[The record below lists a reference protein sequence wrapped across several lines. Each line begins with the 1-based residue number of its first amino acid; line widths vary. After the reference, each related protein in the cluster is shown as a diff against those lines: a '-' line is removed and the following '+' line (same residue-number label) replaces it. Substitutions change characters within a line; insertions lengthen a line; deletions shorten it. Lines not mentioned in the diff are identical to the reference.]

1 MTSTVNMQKSG
12 LSFNK
17 IVGIG
22 VAAYAVIEAI
32 VAYFFVFAPMYIKP
46 VYQMCADY
54 NSNGTTC
61 IVTLFGK
68 MFATKAEVANNQIIL
83 SLWDTI
89 FNMILIYLVTTGVT
103 LLLAF
108 CIYKGMSFAK
118 GYFIAFFGA
127 KHIAGMMTVVIPFA
141 NVSKSTSIFGIVV
154 AVISLALCIFF
165 IKLNNEEY
173 AEDMVFTPEQTAQ
186 MKKRMNEGFAL
197 YFMFMLI
204 IVLLR
209 VVMPALG
216 SYWSLYL
223 GWLGNT
229 SMGQGWALAVLL
241 AVALVAAIMY
251 IREGEW
257 AMYFYCSFGTA
268 VAVCAL
274 MALIF
279 RILWVFKTYN
289 PTKALANEG
298 DVAAIEWVRANG
310 MTTSW
315 WVATILIVIM
325 FVAAAAVAFL
335 AFTKIRR
342 KISFKFTPDEKK
354 PAFAILISAG
364 SIVLSFVLTIVA
376 VTIWHKMMY
385 PGASVGAMD
394 YMYFII
400 YGGATLFLAL
410 AMMGGYGFT
419 KFGTLGLYLLVA
431 SNNFISIFSVFSQR
445 SAAVAAGTVTTG
457 TNYIIAGILF
467 ILSLI
472 SCLAI
477 ILVFVVKGVSDYQYQ
492 KRFC

>member
-315 WVATILIVIM
+315 WVATIL
-325 FVAAAAVAFL
+325 
-335 AFTKIRR
+335 
-342 KISFKFTPDEKK
+342 
-354 PAFAILISAG
+354 
-364 SIVLSFVLTIVA
+364 
-376 VTIWHKMMY
+376 
-385 PGASVGAMD
+385 
-394 YMYFII
+394 
-400 YGGATLFLAL
+400 
-410 AMMGGYGFT
+410 
-419 KFGTLGLYLLVA
+419 
-431 SNNFISIFSVFSQR
+431 
-445 SAAVAAGTVTTG
+445 
-457 TNYIIAGILF
+457 
-467 ILSLI
+467 
-472 SCLAI
+472 
-477 ILVFVVKGVSDYQYQ
+477 
-492 KRFC
+492 

>member
-1 MTSTVNMQKSG
+1 
-12 LSFNK
+12 
-17 IVGIG
+17 
-22 VAAYAVIEAI
+22 
-32 VAYFFVFAPMYIKP
+32 
-46 VYQMCADY
+46 
-54 NSNGTTC
+54 
-61 IVTLFGK
+61 
-68 MFATKAEVANNQIIL
+68 
-83 SLWDTI
+83 
-89 FNMILIYLVTTGVT
+89 
-103 LLLAF
+103 
-108 CIYKGMSFAK
+108 
-118 GYFIAFFGA
+118 
-127 KHIAGMMTVVIPFA
+127 
-141 NVSKSTSIFGIVV
+141 
-154 AVISLALCIFF
+154 
-165 IKLNNEEY
+165 
-173 AEDMVFTPEQTAQ
+173 
-186 MKKRMNEGFAL
+186 
-197 YFMFMLI
+197 
-204 IVLLR
+204 
-209 VVMPALG
+209 
-216 SYWSLYL
+216 
-223 GWLGNT
+223 
-229 SMGQGWALAVLL
+229 
-241 AVALVAAIMY
+241 
-251 IREGEW
+251 
-257 AMYFYCSFGTA
+257 
-268 VAVCAL
+268 
-274 MALIF
+274 
-279 RILWVFKTYN
+279 
-289 PTKALANEG
+289 
-298 DVAAIEWVRANG
+298 
-310 MTTSW
+310 
-315 WVATILIVIM
+315 VATILIVIM